1 MTKVR
6 LILAVAIFL
15 ISGICF
21 ADHRQKLAI
30 APDGSVY
37 YNSLLKEHRKRVLK
51 YSPSLKKLD
60 IYYCI
65 TYKECNIDD
74 VYMDAQGKKMAIIG
88 ACPIQG
94 VKEPDKDVQWQY
106 YLEIVDSSARKEIVL
121 FKNAFENSFSPDGK
135 SIAFAEK
142 YPGETGSPIPP
153 GYQGGLWV
161 YDFKSKAKTRIDT
174 LGVNPEGDY
183 RPQDLNWSEHDGN
196 IYYTNYDK
204 VFRYD
209 PRTGK
214 GTITSHKG
222 IYFSPDG
229 KYYAI
234 AAWEGGGGICRTSD
248 DREMIEWEKLILV
261 NSPEQ
266 YQDMAFM
273 FWSKKLNA
281 GVFSVTV
288 RDQKTKDNY
297 FTNVIF
303 DVGQGRVLGDFQGYI
318 MGINAQGSLVAISA
332 PGTNE
337 QGKIKLINLT
347 KFKK

>member
-1 MTKVR
+1 MHK
-6 LILAVAIFL
+6 ILTAILFVSFAINNVAYA
-15 ISGICF
+15 GNY
-21 ADHRQKLAI
+21 QKLVI
-30 APDGSVY
+30 LTTIDGNNIVF
-37 YNSLLKEHRKRVLK
+37 
-51 YSPSLKKLD
+51 LKKERLLAQYD
-60 IYYCI
+60 TKND
-65 TYKECNIDD
+65 TYKTFTIYPKDNRCQIGLDVPTIDPS
-74 VYMDAQGKKMAIIG
+74 AKKIALPG
-88 ACPIQG
+88 GCSSANASN
-94 VKEPDKDVQWQY
+94 KASY
-106 YLEIVDSSARKEIVL
+106 YLLTVIDLKTKTPIAKLR
-121 FKNAFENSFSPDGK
+121 NAETYSFSPSGN
-135 SIAFAEK
+135 SIAYTED
-142 YPGETGSPIPP
+142 YSGETGYAIPA

-161 YDFKSKAKTRIDT
+161 YNFKTKAKKRIDT

-261 NSPEQ
+261 NSPKQ

-318 MGINAQGSLVAISA
+318 MGINAQGSLAAISA